1 MKNSKYLILLTHQI
15 FNKSKTI
22 ELKTNDETLKDSFIK
37 SILEKQKTIVM
48 DEEKIKVILQVLI
61 WNENFKQYELDDIYT
76 V

>member
-15 FNKSKTI
+15 FNQSKTI